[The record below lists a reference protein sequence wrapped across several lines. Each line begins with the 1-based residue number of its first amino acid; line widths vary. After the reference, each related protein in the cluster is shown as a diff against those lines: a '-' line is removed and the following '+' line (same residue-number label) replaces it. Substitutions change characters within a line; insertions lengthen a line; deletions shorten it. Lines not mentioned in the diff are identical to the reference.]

1 MAVAVEPELRTLGT
15 TKCRSPVDGSLTVP
29 SVWSLNW
36 VLELLFQKAVETLSV
51 ASWRGC
57 LEADRGLHRI
67 ECLREGK
74 GERKNDANYRRKGLI
89 IDKLGLIRRRILGKE
104 IARQS

>member
-1 MAVAVEPELRTLGT
+1 MAVAVEPKLRTPGT

-57 LEADRGLHRI
+57 LEADRGVLETDRGLHKI

-74 GERKNDANYRRKGLI
+74 GERKKRCQLQ
-89 IDKLGLIRRRILGKE
+89 KE
-104 IARQS
+104 GSNH